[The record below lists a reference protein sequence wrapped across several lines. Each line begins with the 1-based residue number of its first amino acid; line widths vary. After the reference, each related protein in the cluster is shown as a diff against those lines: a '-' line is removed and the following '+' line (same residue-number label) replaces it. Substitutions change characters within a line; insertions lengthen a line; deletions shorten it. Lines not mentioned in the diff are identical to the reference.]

1 MATTTQQDKAFISE
15 LISSTLLEEA
25 ISWIQDNMSPEE
37 VFKESQLKDCADRA
51 GMVDGGEQ

>member
-1 MATTTQQDKAFISE
+1 MATTTEQDKDFISE

-37 VFKESQLKDCADRA
+37 VFKESQLKDWADRA